1 MRIPVHAVAGNR
13 RLRKHVRRRGIQR
26 LLILFTGDE
35 LVLVHAPE
43 HIVRPVIGHR
53 SVIPVFAL
61 PGIQVPPRVI
71 VIGVIGG
78 AGQDRAFPQGQ
89 FPKVLAEIAL
99 GSHLHAVIILAQ
111 VDRVQVALQDLIL
124 GIPVFQLQRQVSLL
138 DFPLVALFRRK
149 QRVFDQLLGDCG
161 TALCTG
167 RSQVGNK
174 GTDDA
179 LQVYAAVGIETCI
192 LHRDERVAQP
202 LRHGA
207 QGNQHTVFR
216 AFVFGDQ
223 VVVGIINKGGL
234 CLTVQGNQVQLRRRI
249 NIALGDPRQGTE
261 PGHAGQGRKHGQ
273 DPDRIQQHADNKVR
287 FPGFRPENTPRFRF
301 FLRFFNIFIIV
312 IHGPG

>member
-13 RLRKHVRRRGIQR
+13 RLRKHVRRRGIQCF
-26 LLILFTGDE
+26 LILFTGDE

-43 HIVRPVIGHR
+43 HIVCPVIGHR

-71 VIGVIGG
+71 VIGIIGG

-89 FPKVLAEIAL
+89 FPKVFTEVTL
-99 GSHLHAVIILAQ
+99 GSHLHAVVILPQ
-111 VDRVQVALQDLIL
+111 VDRVQIALQDLIL

-161 TALCTG
+161 TALCPG

-174 GTDDA
+174 GADDT
-179 LQVYAAVGIETCI
+179 LQVYAAVGIETRI

-202 LRHGA
+202 LWHGA
-207 QGNQHTVFR
+207 QGNQHAVFR
-216 AFVFGDQ
+216 AFVFGNQ
-223 VVVGIINKGGL
+223 IIIGIIDKG
-234 CLTVQGNQVQLRRRI
+234 CLRLAVQGNQIQFRRRI
-249 NIALGDPRQGTE
+249 DIALGDPRQGAE
-261 PGHAGQGRKHGQ
+261 SGHSGQRRKHGQ

-287 FPGFRPENTPRFRF
+287 FPGFRPENAPRFRF
-301 FLRFFNIFIIV
+301 LLRFFFIFIIV